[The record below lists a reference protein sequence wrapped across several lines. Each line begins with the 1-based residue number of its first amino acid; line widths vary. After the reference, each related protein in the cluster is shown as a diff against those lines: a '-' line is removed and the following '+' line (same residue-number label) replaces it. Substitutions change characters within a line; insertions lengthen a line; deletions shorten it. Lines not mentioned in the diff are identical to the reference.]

1 MGKRNIGKQK
11 CYYRTK
17 RGACLKKAEIMDD
30 IKYVEKTN
38 LRTQVSI
45 GFDCEEVIGDFNNV
59 AFSELTGDKARGSD
73 S

>member
-1 MGKRNIGKQK
+1 M
-11 CYYRTK
+11 
-17 RGACLKKAEIMDD
+17 KKAEIMDD

>member
-1 MGKRNIGKQK
+1 MGKRKIGKQK

-45 GFDCEEVIGDFNNV
+45 GFVKKSLVISAMLRSV
-59 AFSELTGDKARGSD
+59 S
-73 S
+73 